1 MILFIF
7 YLRKQY
13 FVCWKV
19 ISNVLSRLDIDDLKI
34 QEEEEEE
41 EEEEALKLLLP
52 ESKHS
57 SIRFPVHIALIINE
71 LTKL

>member
-41 EEEEALKLLLP
+41 EEEALKLLLP

-57 SIRFPVHIALIINE
+57 SIRFPVHIALIIKE